1 MAVTPPKRLQETL
14 VLKDL
19 PPESRPRER
28 LLTLGAGAVSD
39 AELIALL
46 LRTGFK
52 GMSVVHLAQHL
63 LDTFGGI
70 HGLLRAQ
77 PEDLKRIKG
86 LGPAK
91 RAEVLAILEIARRAM
106 AQELATR
113 PVFESPQKAKDF
125 VRMQLGSLG
134 HEVFVLMCLDAQQQ
148 LLSFDELFRGT
159 LTEAAVYPREVVKRA
174 LQMHAHAVVLVHNHP
189 SGHAQPSHADQVL
202 TQRLKQALAWV
213 DVQVLDH
220 LVVGHA
226 EVVSMA
232 ERGLL

>member
-1 MAVTPPKRLQETL
+1 MA
-14 VLKDL
+14 
-19 PPESRPRER
+19 
-28 LLTLGAGAVSD
+28 LGPGAVSD

-52 GMSVVHLAQHL
+52 GMSVVNLAQHL
-63 LDTFGGI
+63 LDAFGGI

-91 RAEVLAILEIARRAM
+91 RAEVLAVLEIARRAM
-106 AQELATR
+106 VQELSTQ

-125 VRMQLGSLG
+125 ARMQLGGLG
-134 HEVFVLMCLDAQQQ
+134 HEVFMLMCLDAQQK
-148 LLSFDELFRGT
+148 LLCTDELFRGT
-159 LTEAAVYPREVVKRA
+159 LTQAAVYPREVVKRA
-174 LQMHAHAVVLVHNHP
+174 LQMHAHAVVLAHNHP
-189 SGHAQPSHADQVL
+189 SGRAEPSKADEVL
-202 TQRLKQALAWV
+202 TQRLKQALALV
-213 DVQVLDH
+213 DVHVLDH
-220 LVVGHA
+220 LIVGSG